1 MLKSNRLS
9 VFCLSETLEKEKGRM
24 RFTEERDMDKGQGVT
39 RASSGAKDGLAA
51 KVTGGGDIGMASD
64 LC

>member
-1 MLKSNRLS
+1 
-9 VFCLSETLEKEKGRM
+9 M